1 MKRIIFLLIALA
13 FLAGGGYFFSEYNRG
28 LEGAGKTE
36 HTLTSAALFSA
47 FEDDEKAANAK
58 YLDKVVEVDGTI
70 TEVGKNKQGKITI
83 SLEGGMLFGTTC
95 EMFESEKLDQSKFK
109 KGQKI
114 KLKGIC
120 TGFLSDVVLVR
131 CVEAK

>member
-1 MKRIIFLLIALA
+1 MKRIIFLVIALA
-13 FLAGGGYFFSEYNRG
+13 LLVGGGYFFKEYNRG
-28 LEGAGKTE
+28 LAGAGKAD
-36 HTLTSAALFSA
+36 HSVTSAALFSA
-47 FEDDEKAANAK
+47 FEEDEKAANAK
-58 YLDKVVEVDGTI
+58 YLDKVVEIEGTI

-95 EMFESEKLDQSKFK
+95 EMFKSENIDQSKYK